1 VLLKPSAPETLSR
14 RGQRNKGIGTKLLRG
29 VWFLCVL
36 LLIVPSNVLLAQ
48 LGRGQIEGTIRDSSD
63 AVILQAQVVVI
74 DERTG
79 ATRTTTTNSQ
89 GSFTVAQLLPS
100 TYTVKATVSGFQP
113 AEAKDV
119 VLAVGSTRS
128 VDFALK
134 PASQTQTVTVT
145 GAAEVPFDTASAR
158 MGANVIQ
165 KEVEGLPING
175 RQLSQLYLQAP
186 GALNSGSGTFSDIR
200 FSGMATQQNA
210 IRYDGVEGS
219 AIIDANPGN
228 LNGEIPSP
236 FRLQSSLENVQEFRV
251 ESNSYPAEYGTGTG
265 GQIVVVSKSGSN
277 QFHGSVFEYFRNDTL
292 DARNFFDLS
301 QKSPLRQNQFGGSL
315 GGPIKKNKF
324 FFFGSFEAYRLRSGL
339 NFIEAAP
346 SAVACSR
353 AVAAVAPLCPNA
365 FRTADAVLLPGAS
378 TNPDFDILQLQS
390 SGAVDENAVGVR
402 FDYRINDR
410 NSLFVR
416 YYRDQGTNDQPEG
429 ITGRRAHIRA
439 VPQNAVVSWQS
450 SLTSSLLNEAKVGFN
465 EALTRVNGLAP
476 VVNGIDLSALTLSLT
491 GSVANS
497 GIAGQGASTGIAT
510 PGGLLRQNSA
520 TNGRGAPYTPY
531 TISWI
536 DNLTLAKG
544 SHTIKTGG
552 EFRRIRMWTDR
563 QGGTTYT
570 YSNLDAFLANTL
582 QQVQYLGDVSA
593 PSPFNN
599 GATGWRLAKQ
609 YYIVGYAQDEW
620 RIRPT
625 VTLNYGLR
633 YDYYKPLSE
642 EHNLDVLFNMTD
654 GTLRPPDSSFF
665 HSRTADFQPRVS
677 LAWAPAGKLGPLGG
691 RKTVLRGG
699 FGIYVGPGQTE
710 DQIQPIESDRISSTI
725 SGGAFPV
732 DPAVLTAN
740 FILNPDNRAFQPRA
754 YAPEYTIPE
763 RVYEYSFSIQQQLPS
778 QMLLTAAYVGS
789 QGRNMFL
796 RSVTNRIMDV
806 QTNPDPTQ
814 KAIVI
819 RQFDIVNPDGSIL
832 HPYAEID
839 FKTSGGEDRYD
850 ALQASLV
857 RRFNSGLTL
866 NAQYTWA
873 RSYGN
878 TGGSNDAQTTGNPY
892 DYSYD
897 FGYNLFDVRQ
907 IFNVSAMYDL
917 PFGKGQRYLSNGGGI
932 AQALL
937 GNWQMSTILNARSG
951 LPVDLRITRPDVVYL
966 DGAGNYLGSPCATC
980 TAVINTLGGGASRN
994 VRRPDLVPGVPIFL
1008 NNDRTLLNPA
1018 AFAIPQPGTFGSVMR
1033 GMVHGPGFHQ
1043 FDFAL
1048 AKTFSLGET
1057 ANIQFRT
1064 DFFNLFNHPNFANPP
1079 GLLPNALGTGTNQL
1093 QPGQPFT
1100 SAAAGSWGILN
1111 STVTRTV
1118 GLGAN
1123 RQIEFA
1129 LRISF

>member
-1 VLLKPSAPETLSR
+1 MCGIRFNPR
-14 RGQRNKGIGTKLLRG
+14 RRTKIHLEEDQVRFRSSSPGALPRHGLQNKGFGTELLRA
-29 VWFLCVL
+29 VWFLSLL
-36 LLIVPSNVLLAQ
+36 LLIAPSNMLRAQ
-48 LGRGQIEGTIRDSSD
+48 VGWAQIEGTVRDSSN
-63 AVILQAQVVVI
+63 AVIPQAQVGVTDV
-74 DERTG
+74 RTG

-113 AEAKDV
+113 AEARDV
-119 VLAVGSTRS
+119 ELAVGNSRS
-128 VDFALK
+128 VNFVLK

-145 GAAEVPFDTASAR
+145 GAADVPFDKASAR
-158 MGANVIQ
+158 MGVNVIQ
-165 KEVEGLPING
+165 KEVQGLPING

-186 GALNSGSGTFSDIR
+186 GALNSGSGTFGDIR
-200 FSGMATQQNA
+200 FSGMSNEQNA

-236 FRLQSSLENVQEFRV
+236 FRLQSSLEDVQEFRV
-251 ESNSYPAEYGTGTG
+251 ESNTVPAEYGTGTG

-277 QFHGSVFEYFRNDTL
+277 QFHGSAFEYFRNDAL

-315 GGPIKKNKF
+315 GGPIKKNKL

-339 NFIEAAP
+339 NFVEAAP
-346 SAVACSR
+346 SAAACSR
-353 AVAAVAPLCPNA
+353 AVAAVAPLCPDA
-365 FRTADAVLLPGAS
+365 FRTADAVLLPGTS

-390 SGAVDENAVGVR
+390 RAAVDENAVGVR

-416 YYRDQGTNDQPEG
+416 YYRDQGTVDQPEG
-429 ITGRRAHIRA
+429 VTGRRAYIRSI
-439 VPQNAVVSWQS
+439 PQNAVLSWQS
-450 SLTSSLLNEAKVGFN
+450 SLTSSLLNEARVGFN

-531 TISWI
+531 SISWV
-536 DNLTLAKG
+536 DNLTWAKG
-544 SHTIKTGG
+544 SHTIKMGG
-552 EFRRIRMWTDR
+552 EFRRIRIWTDR

-570 YSNLDAFLANTL
+570 YSNLDDFLANTL

-599 GATGWRLAKQ
+599 GATGERLAQQ
-609 YYIVGYAQDEW
+609 YYVIGFAQDEW

-642 EHNLDVLFNMTD
+642 ARHLDVLFDMTN

-665 HSRTADFQPRVS
+665 HSRTTNFQPRVS
-677 LAWAPAGKLGPLGG
+677 LAWAPIGKLGPLGG

-740 FILNPDNRAFQPRA
+740 FINNPLNRQFQPRA

-778 QMLLTAAYVGS
+778 RMLLTAAYVGS

-796 RSVTNRIMDV
+796 RSVTNRIVDV

-832 HPYAEID
+832 RPYAEID

-850 ALQASLV
+850 ALQVSLV
-857 RRFNSGLTL
+857 RRFNTGLTL

-878 TGGSNDAQTTGNPY
+878 TGGSNDAQTTGNPFDYNY
-892 DYSYD
+892 DR
-897 FGYNLFDVRQ
+897 GYNLFDVRQ
-907 IFNVSAMYDL
+907 IFNVSALYAL
-917 PFGKGQRYLSNGGGI
+917 PFGVCVTTG
-932 AQALL
+932 
-937 GNWQMSTILNARSG
+937 
-951 LPVDLRITRPDVVYL
+951 VDGHI
-966 DGAGNYLGSPCATC
+966 
-980 TAVINTLGGGASRN
+980 
-994 VRRPDLVPGVPIFL
+994 
-1008 NNDRTLLNPA
+1008 
-1018 AFAIPQPGTFGSVMR
+1018 
-1033 GMVHGPGFHQ
+1033 
-1043 FDFAL
+1043 
-1048 AKTFSLGET
+1048 
-1057 ANIQFRT
+1057 
-1064 DFFNLFNHPNFANPP
+1064 
-1079 GLLPNALGTGTNQL
+1079 
-1093 QPGQPFT
+1093 
-1100 SAAAGSWGILN
+1100 
-1111 STVTRTV
+1111 
-1118 GLGAN
+1118 
-1123 RQIEFA
+1123 
-1129 LRISF
+1129 